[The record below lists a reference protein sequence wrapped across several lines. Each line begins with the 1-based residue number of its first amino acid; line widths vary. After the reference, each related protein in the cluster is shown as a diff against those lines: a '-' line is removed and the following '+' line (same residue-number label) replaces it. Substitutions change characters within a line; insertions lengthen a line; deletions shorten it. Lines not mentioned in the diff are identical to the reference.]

1 MRKKSWV
8 LAKGWELG
16 LQRAGTQTGVMTCS
30 VRHYWLQPVMSGGS
44 SGSEVL
50 NGVPLMRHVELG
62 MGTMLEEPQASE
74 PGPTWTPSEIWFDCM
89 GQAHY
94 TCESRQDLIMPGL
107 VWSGYKVWQVCFLYE
122 AGPTDWS
129 SSIHS
134 HSRTEQGKMIGFL
147 CLCCLRHRHN
157 GIRRLP
163 PKRQPISKQWA
174 KKSKGQGTRHRQEQV
189 VRRRLLENSSN
200 RPSPLGGRHRGLLRS
215 VQATERKPTT
225 PLASWAP
232 ATKSVGA
239 PRSG

>member
-1 MRKKSWV
+1 
-8 LAKGWELG
+8 
-16 LQRAGTQTGVMTCS
+16 
-30 VRHYWLQPVMSGGS
+30 MSGGS

-134 HSRTEQGKMIGFL
+134 HSRQEQGRMIGFL
-147 CLCCLRHRHN
+147 ASAASVIATTGYEGSPQNGSLLRNN
-157 GIRRLP
+157 GRKKAKAKGPAIDKSRWSAEGFWKTRQTVLAHLVGGIVGYYGVYKQRNGNQP
-163 PKRQPISKQWA
+163 PPWQA
-174 KKSKGQGTRHRQEQV
+174 G
-189 VRRRLLENSSN
+189 RRRPNRWERLGVAENG
-200 RPSPLGGRHRGLLRS
+200 LGI
-215 VQATERKPTT
+215 
-225 PLASWAP
+225 
-232 ATKSVGA
+232 
-239 PRSG
+239 